1 MTDRPTRVL
10 LADVPGAG
18 RRAIAALLRSLPD
31 VVLAAEVGSADEL
44 ARERPRTAPDV
55 VVIDDRLLAAAGPAL
70 RHADVSVIVMG
81 LDDDPSYAAPRATP
95 GRDGLDRQGARRRAA
110 ARRAR
115 SRTASALDATAVART
130 DRLTLR
136 KSRNVAAGSPRCA
149 SPPFGRAWS
158 HG

>member
-44 ARERPRTAPDV
+44 ARERLRTAPDV

-70 RHADVSVIVMG
+70 GHADVSVIVMG
-81 LDDDPSYAAPRATP
+81 LDDDPSYARRALRMGATAWIAKEHADEQLP
-95 GRDGLDRQGARRRAA
+95 DALDRAQRGRWTPPPWPE
-110 ARRAR
+110 
-115 SRTASALDATAVART
+115 RTA
-130 DRLTLR
+130 
-136 KSRNVAAGSPRCA
+136 
-149 SPPFGRAWS
+149 
-158 HG
+158 

>member
-70 RHADVSVIVMG
+70 GHADVSVIVMG
-81 LDDDPSYAAPRATP
+81 LDDDPSYARRALRLGATAWIAKEHADEQLP
-95 GRDGLDRQGARRRAA
+95 DALDRAQRRHWTPPPWPE
-110 ARRAR
+110 
-115 SRTASALDATAVART
+115 RTA
-130 DRLTLR
+130 
-136 KSRNVAAGSPRCA
+136 
-149 SPPFGRAWS
+149 
-158 HG
+158 